1 MRTAVILV
9 AAMVLAAPVY
19 AQQTSQPE
27 FRSFGYARLGYGGAF
42 ADNIH
47 SAPAIGFGYRGE
59 LESVAFD
66 VSFFNYM
73 VGSGR
78 YDDGFVFAGSV
89 LKLQMLRFLDG
100 ESNRSP
106 YVGGGLSWGG
116 ISASSSGTPYTS
128 GWNGSGLQGEFST
141 GYEFRGNT
149 PLRVFI
155 QADVGVPF
163 FRATR
168 ESFTVFNQPGFVG
181 PTVVD
186 RRFIPSAV
194 VSFGMGWDTRKRRSV
209 RPPVR
214 VPPPL
219 RVPHGT
225 LERVPYEAVAR
236 P

>member
-1 MRTAVILV
+1 MQCMEAPMRTAVILV
-9 AAMVLAAPVY
+9 AASILAAPAY
-19 AQQTSQPE
+19 AQQTPQPE
-27 FRSFGYARLGYGGAF
+27 FRSFGYARLGYGAVF
-42 ADNIH
+42 ADGIR

-73 VGSGR
+73 VGTRR
-78 YDDGFVFAGSV
+78 YDDRSVFAGSI
-89 LKLQMLRFLDG
+89 LKLSMLRFLNG

-116 ISASSSGTPYTS
+116 ISAGSDGTPYTS
-128 GWNGSGLQGEFST
+128 GWSGSGLQGEFTT

-155 QADVGVPF
+155 QAEVGIPF
-163 FRATR
+163 FSATK
-168 ESFTVFNQPGFVG
+168 ESFTVFNQPWSSHS
-181 PTVVD
+181 TVVD

-214 VPPPL
+214 VPPP
-219 RVPHGT
+219 G
-225 LERVPYEAVAR
+225 A
-236 P
+236 

>member
-1 MRTAVILV
+1 MRTAVFLV
-9 AAMVLAAPVY
+9 AATFLAAPVY

-42 ADNIH
+42 ADNIRA
-47 SAPAIGFGYRGE
+47 APAIGFGYRGE
-59 LESVAFD
+59 LPSVAFD

-73 VGSGR
+73 IGTHQYYQDGS
-78 YDDGFVFAGSV
+78 VFAGSV
-89 LKLQMLRFLDG
+89 LKLQVLKFLDDA
-100 ESNRSP
+100 SDRSM
-106 YVGGGLSWGG
+106 YVGGGLSWGTV
-116 ISASSSGTPYTS
+116 SASGDATPFTSS
-128 GWNGSGLQGEFST
+128 WHGSGLQGEFST

-168 ESFTVFNQPGFVG
+168 ESFAVFNPPGSFRS
-181 PTVVD
+181 TVVD

-194 VSFGMGWDTRKRRSV
+194 VSFGMGWDTRKRRSMRPSV
-209 RPPVR
+209 SVPPPVR
-214 VPPPL
+214 L
-219 RVPHGT
+219 
-225 LERVPYEAVAR
+225 PYAEEAR

>member
-1 MRTAVILV
+1 MRTAVLLF
-9 AAMVLAAPVY
+9 ATMVLASPVY
-19 AQQTSQPE
+19 AQTAQPE

-42 ADNIH
+42 ADNIR

-73 VGSGR
+73 VGTR
-78 YDDGFVFAGSV
+78 AYDDGSVFAGSV
-89 LKLQMLRFLDG
+89 LKLQVLRFLDG
-100 ESNRSP
+100 ESDRSA
-106 YVGGGLSWGG
+106 YVGGGFSWGG
-116 ISASSSGTPYTS
+116 ISASGRGTPYTG
-128 GWNGSGLQGEFST
+128 GWHGSGLQGEIST

-168 ESFTVFNQPGFVG
+168 ESFTVFNQPGSFRS
-181 PTVVD
+181 TAVD

-194 VSFGMGWDTRKRRSV
+194 LSFGMGWNTR
-209 RPPVR
+209 RP
-214 VPPPL
+214 
-219 RVPHGT
+219 
-225 LERVPYEAVAR
+225 
-236 P
+236 

>member
-9 AAMVLAAPVY
+9 AATVLAAPVS

-27 FRSFGYARLGYGGAF
+27 FGSFGYARLGFGAAF
-42 ADNIH
+42 ADGTR
-47 SAPAIGFGYRGE
+47 SAPAVGFGYRGE

-78 YDDGFVFAGSV
+78 YDQGSVFAGSV
-89 LKLQMLRFLDG
+89 LKLQVLRFLDG
-100 ESNRSP
+100 AADRSA

-116 ISASSSGTPYTS
+116 ISASGSGTLYAG
-128 GWNGSGLQGEFST
+128 GWHGSGLQGEFST

-168 ESFTVFNQPGFVG
+168 ESFTVFNQPGSFRS
-181 PTVVD
+181 TVVD

-194 VSFGMGWDTRKRRSV
+194 VSFGMGWNTRRR
-209 RPPVR
+209 
-214 VPPPL
+214 
-219 RVPHGT
+219 
-225 LERVPYEAVAR
+225 
-236 P
+236 